1 MFILKISQNV
11 SAFNYDKYLNILS
24 KIILKVLISI
34 ISIPILLSCSSE
46 VKINIEDFNNSYQ
59 KAIESKFELRNDK
72 VFLLNEKNTFS
83 GKINLSKNDSIFKQ
97 ITVKDGEIETLK
109 TYINGDLIF
118 EAIKTNKKLAS
129 KGFPLKNSTI
139 KSTFNCDCI
148 NVTNY
153 LLLSSDELEGSCILK
168 IASENITLNSIS
180 KKKGEDFITESVATD
195 INQKVIYKEI
205 TKSRKI
211 SDSLSAKII
220 FKENFQESVLNKYQ
234 LLYQEILTLTKNNES
249 LELETNYDS
258 DKNVNIHS
266 RLDNYD
272 NKHCK
277 DGETLFMS
285 SPIYGIDGEVRS
297 TEQTSC
303 VDNVLQIINRKLN
316 KNITRKNLLDRIKLK
331 EKNNQFTDFGSYN
344 ISFYF

>member
-1 MFILKISQNV
+1 M
-11 SAFNYDKYLNILS
+11 
-24 KIILKVLISI
+24 KVLIFL

-46 VKINIEDFNNSYQ
+46 IKINIGDFNDSYQ
-59 KAIESKFELRNDK
+59 KSFESKFELKNDK
-72 VFLLNEKNTFS
+72 IFLLNENNTFS
-83 GKINLSKNDSIFKQ
+83 GKINLSKNDSIVKQ

-118 EAIKTNKKLAS
+118 EAIKTNKKLTS

-139 KSTFNCDCI
+139 KSTFHCDCS
-148 NVTNY
+148 NVTNF
-153 LLLSSDELEGSCILK
+153 LLLSSDELEGSCVLK

-180 KKKGEDFITESVATD
+180 KKTGEDFITESIATD
-195 INQKVIYKEI
+195 ISQKVIYKEI
-205 TKSRKI
+205 TTSRKI

-220 FKENFQESVLNKYQ
+220 FKENFQESILNKYQ
-234 LLYQEILTLTKNNES
+234 PLYQENLILTKNKES

-258 DKNVNIHS
+258 DKNFNIHS

-277 DGETLFMS
+277 NTETLFMS

-303 VDNVLQIINRKLN
+303 VNNVIQIINRELN
-316 KNITRKNLLDRIKLK
+316 KNITRKSLLDRIKLK
-331 EKNNQFTDFGSYN
+331 EKNNQFIESGSYN